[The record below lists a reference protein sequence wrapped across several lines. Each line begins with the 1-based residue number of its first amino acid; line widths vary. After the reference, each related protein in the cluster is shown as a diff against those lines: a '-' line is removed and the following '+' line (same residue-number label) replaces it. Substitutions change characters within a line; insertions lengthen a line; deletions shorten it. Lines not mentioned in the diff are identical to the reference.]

1 MKEGIKVEKFLQS
14 CTVSVNN
21 CVSCVCFYTEKAQA
35 NEQRYTKL
43 KEKYTELV
51 QSHADLLR
59 KVRQTSLS
67 SSSSSLRF
75 LKKRLN

>member
-1 MKEGIKVEKFLQS
+1 MS
-14 CTVSVNN
+14 CVD
-21 CVSCVCFYTEKAQA
+21 VCFYTEKAQA

-59 KVRQTSLS
+59 KVRQTSLTS
-67 SSSSSLRF
+67 SSRF
-75 LKKRLN
+75 LKKKKKKKAK

>member
-1 MKEGIKVEKFLQS
+1 MLSPVLITLSVFL
-14 CTVSVNN
+14 CLLPG
-21 CVSCVCFYTEKAQA
+21 KAQA

-59 KVRQTSLS
+59 KVRTTENISCSLNL
-67 SSSSSLRF
+67 SLCPCT
-75 LKKRLN
+75 RL

>member
-1 MKEGIKVEKFLQS
+1 MLRLVFLILN
-14 CTVSVNN
+14 VDILV
-21 CVSCVCFYTEKAQA
+21 VYLCFFFFVGKAQA

-59 KVRQTSLS
+59 KV
-67 SSSSSLRF
+67 
-75 LKKRLN
+75 N